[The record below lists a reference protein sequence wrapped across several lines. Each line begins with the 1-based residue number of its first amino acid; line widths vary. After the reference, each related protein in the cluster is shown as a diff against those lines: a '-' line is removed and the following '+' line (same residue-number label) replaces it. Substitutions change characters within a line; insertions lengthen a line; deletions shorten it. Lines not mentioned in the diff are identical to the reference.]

1 MVSHRFRR
9 VGTPAAD
16 MMPESQ
22 YDDKDYPALGW
33 LRPVALSR
41 SAGHLSGERGV
52 KWKASA
58 GQSFHLARE
67 PVTGRTE
74 GEPPKSFWFL
84 LGIWPKGTQAIS
96 DCA

>member
-1 MVSHRFRR
+1 MVSRRFRR

-22 YDDKDYPALGW
+22 CDDRGYPALSGGC
-33 LRPVALSR
+33 PVAFVR
-41 SAGHLSGERGV
+41 REGHPSGERGV

-67 PVTGRTE
+67 PVTGRTQD
-74 GEPPKSFWFL
+74 EPPKHFCILFL
-84 LGIWPKGTQAIS
+84 LRKKGW
-96 DCA
+96 